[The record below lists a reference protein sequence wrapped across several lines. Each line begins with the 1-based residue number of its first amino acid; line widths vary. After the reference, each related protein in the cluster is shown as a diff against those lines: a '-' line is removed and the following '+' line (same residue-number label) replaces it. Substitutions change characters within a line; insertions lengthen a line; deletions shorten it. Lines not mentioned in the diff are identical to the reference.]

1 MARISPIERLP
12 AFTVVSYHETKA
24 SALTAMELYDAHSY
38 IHSHNDGKR
47 GKAVTYKCA
56 EHDKCGRFFRVRET
70 RATESA
76 IMSFVLEVKGSHS
89 GNITGHKRKGIHP
102 AFAVEVDAASMGKDG
117 PQAIL
122 NSLMMKYEGQ
132 PHLLSN
138 LPTRSMIKSRR
149 QYLMGKAADAMK
161 IETFADLYQWASL
174 RMCKTEARFFNEKT
188 FDRTSDEAV
197 FSMESSGVQNELL
210 VLKCFEHR
218 YEEDGISKKSFGLIM
233 TTRRVFRNVLYAVEG
248 QQSDG
253 VFAAADGTYKLH
265 HGKWVLVAFGTYRN
279 RYTDKHVYSKN
290 FVPWAYLFVRTEHQ
304 YAYEQLYRTV
314 AECTDLFFKVKL
326 AVKYGS
332 LDHASYIANA
342 YMAVWP
348 GIILL
353 DCYPHVARKC
363 REKIALL
370 TTPDYYKTNIEIN
383 IRQMHHARSSEEFK
397 MLAKLCTDKWREDKQ
412 IEYAD
417 WFTKVY
423 LSELW
428 SRWHTM
434 SAIPGILPSQNALES
449 HNRAIKT
456 CGVRFKRAKTGV
468 VLNDSMPRILTMVG
482 TDCATGPFG
491 HYCEGPLPSQM
502 VLRALEHVAPGAYWI
517 ERERKGRKNVLRS
530 IFFNSTAYLTNG
542 DEVTKDRVTR
552 YCEAKNGIIQQD
564 DTVQGIN
571 LFFLSLH
578 QVEVIGDHDEMS
590 RFQFNLAPVI
600 TSDKIKEV
608 RELYRCDCKA
618 FMSTGWACSHVVAA
632 MDLNKQF
639 DLDLATTRLPT
650 KKLSGGQRK
659 VPGALTR
666 DSTGARS
673 FSATNLIKRLQREPM
688 YVHNWQVCKD
698 FIFEEDGV
706 ETTEFITGR
715 IKGAIQKNGIYQW
728 RVKFDD
734 GDELFYECQDMADI
748 IVASRKIGLDV
759 TSNENAEETG

>member
-1 MARISPIERLP
+1 
-12 AFTVVSYHETKA
+12 
-24 SALTAMELYDAHSY
+24 
-38 IHSHNDGKR
+38 
-47 GKAVTYKCA
+47 
-56 EHDKCGRFFRVRET
+56 
-70 RATESA
+70 
-76 IMSFVLEVKGSHS
+76 
-89 GNITGHKRKGIHP
+89 
-102 AFAVEVDAASMGKDG
+102 MGKDG

-314 AECTDLFFKVKL
+314 AECTDLFF
-326 AVKYGS
+326 
-332 LDHASYIANA
+332 
-342 YMAVWP
+342 
-348 GIILL
+348 
-353 DCYPHVARKC
+353 
-363 REKIALL
+363 KIALL

-688 YVHNWQVCKD
+688 Y
-698 FIFEEDGV
+698 
-706 ETTEFITGR
+706 FITGR